1 MGRVIVLG
9 SINSDLVVRVPRLPR
24 PGETVLGGEFAVHGG
39 GKGAN
44 QAIAAAR
51 AGAAVVMAG
60 CLGDDA
66 YGAERLA
73 DLRHAGIDVTH
84 VRQLPSVASGV
95 ALIGVDAAGQ
105 NSIMVAAGANG
116 RVTAAMVETL
126 PLAPGDVLLAQ
137 LELPL
142 PVVAA
147 GLNAAR
153 RAGAL
158 VVLNAAPL
166 DPAVGDLLAGVD
178 VLVVNEVEA
187 ADLLDRERV
196 TLADAPEAVSA
207 LLARGPV
214 AVALTLGAQG
224 VVVGWT
230 GRGDERRHIAAP
242 AVPVVDTTAAGDAFV
257 GALAA
262 GLASGEDLF
271 AAAEVAVV
279 AGSLAVTRAGAQPSL
294 PSRAELDDALRR
306 LARGE
311 PLSG

>member
-1 MGRVIVLG
+1 MGRVVVLG

-51 AGAAVVMAG
+51 AGAAVAMAG

-73 DLRHAGIDVTH
+73 DLRRAGIDVTH
-84 VRQLPSVASGV
+84 VQQLPGIASGV

-166 DPAVGDLLAGVD
+166 HPAVGDLLAGVD

-187 ADLLDRERV
+187 ADLLGQAAARINEAA
-196 TLADAPEAVSA
+196 LAA
-207 LLARGPV
+207 LAGRGPTSV
-214 AVALTLGAQG
+214 VVTLGADG
-224 VVVGWT
+224 VAFWEGGT
-230 GRGDERRHIAAP
+230 MRHLP
-242 AVPVVDTTAAGDAFV
+242 ALPVTPVDTTGAGDAFCGV
-257 GALAA
+257 LAA
-262 GLASGEDLF
+262 GLAAGLDL
-271 AAAEVAVV
+271 AAAVGRGVV
-279 AGSLAVTRAGAQPSL
+279 AGGLAVTRPGAQTGL
-294 PSRAELDDALRR
+294 PTADEIEAALVHLEQNR
-306 LARGE
+306 
-311 PLSG
+311 